1 MQQLKDN
8 KIDRCYFRQKP
19 YSVDLHVSSDA
30 SLEAMCLVAYLRAVI
45 DSGVEVSFVIR
56 KCRIASLKMKTV
68 PKLEL
73 QTALYAVRLRKLIL
87 EGHDIDIG
95 KAYHWIDSSTKLQ
108 WLSFAQKKQQVYV
121 ANIGE
126 MLHNWTGDD
135 WRHVNGTMDP
145 ADFQMRGIAASQLLE
160 TDWLT
165 GLARFRIPPETWLE
179 LKEQR
184 KREKVGLFV

>member
-1 MQQLKDN
+1 
-8 KIDRCYFRQKP
+8 
-19 YSVDLHVSSDA
+19 
-30 SLEAMCLVAYLRAVI
+30 MCVIAYLRAVI
-45 DSGVEVSFVIR
+45 DRGVKVSFVIR
-56 KCRIASLKMKTV
+56 NCRIASLKLKTV

-108 WLSFAQKKQQVYV
+108 WLSFAHKKPQIYV
-121 ANIGE
+121 AKIGE
-126 MLHNWTGDD
+126 VLDSWTGDD

-145 ADFQMRGIAASQLLE
+145 ADVQMRGIAVSQLLE

-179 LKEQR
+179 LKHRR
-184 KREKVGLFV
+184 KRKKLGLFV